1 MGRAGDERK
10 IGRGGE
16 LGLGPGWAAKSQVA
30 NIPEIVGQASQQAPG
45 GDGDTFGNSHIQ
57 GGLWAH
63 RFLGH
68 PGVTRTSL
76 AEAFLPPN
84 LKLEDTL

>member
-30 NIPEIVGQASQQAPG
+30 NIPEIVGQASQHAPG
-45 GDGDTFGNSHIQ
+45 GEGIPSAIATFKVGSGLTGSWAIRVLHEQAWQRLSSHQI
-57 GGLWAH
+57 
-63 RFLGH
+63 
-68 PGVTRTSL
+68 
-76 AEAFLPPN
+76 
-84 LKLEDTL
+84 